1 MKCRCLTIIAAAAA
15 ILLSVSCKG
24 PVQKYTDWL
33 YQYMPLP
40 DSLHYGRDYW
50 ESNVAKTLEVRDRMA
65 WNIPEREFR
74 HFVLPLR
81 VNNETLDDFRTKYA
95 DTLCAR
101 VEGMSLA
108 EAALEINHWCHEQA
122 TYQPSD
128 GRTGGPE
135 SIMLRGLG
143 RCGEESV
150 LAVAALRAAGIP
162 ARQVYTPRWAHT
174 DDNHAWVEVWVDG
187 NWHFMGACEPEAV
200 LDRAWFNGAVSRAM
214 ILHTKVYGD
223 YDGPEDIIQRTPC
236 YTEINVVRNYVP
248 VRRTAVTVMSDGAP
262 VEGAAVSFRIYNY
275 AEFYNVVTYKT
286 GADGRAALDTGLGD
300 MFVLAWKD
308 GRFGYAVASSE
319 ETVVEL
325 NHSFGEVF
333 CDEIDIVP
341 PVEDPLAGDIDPAL
355 AAANAVRLA
364 AEDSIRLSHDHT
376 NHAVALFREVY
387 PGSAEKVLGLLSEKD
402 LADVR
407 YDVLEDAIIGVGSQR
422 VELEH
427 LRLYRAEIL
436 ASGELDGLRD
446 AEAVRRWCDENITV
460 AEGRNPQSLRTSP
473 IAVWR
478 SRKTDGL
485 GLKIFYVALCRAL
498 GIEAAYD
505 LVTGE
510 VETVAPQALLH
521 PASDKY
527 FRDYTLTQITPK
539 GDTKLLDYES
549 GLPEVLSVDEGYYL
563 LTTGLRLSDGSV
575 LARLEF
581 FNVAGG
587 ENRELVPVVRKS
599 ALRPAVLG
607 SMDPEALFVPDG
619 TGTGDGAQQ
628 GGQNVQAEPQS
639 LISATGRGWFL
650 LAFMGHRDEPTS
662 HARTELEAAA
672 RTLNDWGRPVVVLG
686 QAHPSGLQ
694 NAVFGKDVSIL
705 ETLPGEHK
713 LPVIALCDSFG
724 RIVYLS
730 EGYNTS
736 LAADLER
743 IVPLL

>member
-1 MKCRCLTIIAAAAA
+1 MKSRLFTIIALAAA
-15 ILLSVSCKG
+15 ILVSASCKG
-24 PVQKYTDWL
+24 PVQRYTDWL
-33 YQYMPLP
+33 YEYMPLP
-40 DSLHYGRDYW
+40 DSQHYGRDYW
-50 ESNVAKTLEVRDRMA
+50 EENVRKTLQVRERMD
-65 WNIPEREFR
+65 WNIPEREFL

-81 VNNETLDDFRTKYA
+81 VNNETLDGFRLKYA

-101 VEGMSLA
+101 VAGMDLTQ
-108 EAALEINHWCHEQA
+108 AALEINHWCHEQA

-135 SIMLRGLG
+135 SIMQRGLG

-174 DDNHAWVEVWVDG
+174 DDNHAWVEVWTGDG
-187 NWHFMGACEPEAV
+187 WHFMGACEPDAV

-223 YDGPEDIIQRTPC
+223 YAGPEDVIQKTPC

-248 VRRTAVTVMSDGAP
+248 VRRTAVTVLSNGVP

-275 AEFYNVVTYKT
+275 AEFYNVVTYLSDK
-286 GADGRAALDTGLGD
+286 DGRASLDTGLGD

-308 GRFGYAVASSE
+308 GCFGYAVASSE

-325 NHSFGEVF
+325 DHRFGEEF
-333 CDEIDIVP
+333 SDELDICP
-341 PVEDPLAGDIDPAL
+341 PAEDPLAGDIDPSL

-364 AEDSIRLSHDHT
+364 VEDSIRLSHDHS
-376 NHAVALFREVY
+376 NPAVARFREAY
-387 PGSAEKVLGLLSEKD
+387 PDRAGDILRLLSEKD
-402 LADVR
+402 RCDVS
-407 YDVLEDAIIGVGSQR
+407 YDVLEDALAGVGSER

-427 LRLYRAEIL
+427 LLPYRAEIL
-436 ASGELDGLRD
+436 GSGEVAGLRD
-446 AEAVRRWCDENITV
+446 ADAVRRWCDENITIV
-460 AEGRNPQSLRTSP
+460 EGRNPQNLRTSP

-478 SRKTDGL
+478 CRETDEL
-485 GLKIFYVALCRAL
+485 GFKIFYVALCRTL
-498 GIEAAYD
+498 GIDAAFD

-510 VETVAPQALLH
+510 VDNSAPKACLH

-527 FRDYTLTQITPK
+527 FRDYTLTRITPE

-549 GLPEVLSVDEGYYL
+549 GLPEVLSVDAGYYL

-581 FNVAGG
+581 FNVAQD
-587 ENRELVPVVRKS
+587 EDRDLVPTVRK
-599 ALRPAVLG
+599 ATGKPAVLG
-607 SMDPEALFVPDG
+607 SMDPEALFTPDG
-619 TGTGDGAQQ
+619 DQ
-628 GGQNVQAEPQS
+628 EPQS
-639 LISATGRGWFL
+639 LLSATGRGWFL
-650 LAFMGHRDEPTS
+650 LAFMGFRDEPTS

-672 RTLNDWGRPVVVLG
+672 ATLNEWGCPVVVLG
-686 QAHPSGLQ
+686 QARPSGLQ
-694 NAVFGKDVSIL
+694 NAIFGKDVSIL
-705 ETLPGEHK
+705 ATLPGEHK
-713 LPVIALCDSFG
+713 LPVVAICDSFG
-724 RIVYLS
+724 RVVYLS

-736 LAADLER
+736 LTADLER
-743 IVPLL
+743 LIPLL

>member
-1 MKCRCLTIIAAAAA
+1 MKSRCLTIIAAAAA
-15 ILLSVSCKG
+15 ILFAVSCKA
-24 PVQKYTDWL
+24 PVAQYTDWL
-33 YQYMPLP
+33 YKYMPLP

-101 VEGMSLA
+101 VAGMSLA

-187 NWHFMGACEPEAV
+187 GWHFMGACEPEAV

-223 YDGPEDIIQRTPC
+223 YDGPEDVIQRTPC

-248 VRRTAVTVMSDGAP
+248 VRRTAVTVTSGGKP

-286 GADGRAALDTGLGD
+286 GADGRAALDTGFGD

-325 NHSFGEVF
+325 NHSFEDVF

-387 PGSAEKVLGLLSEKD
+387 PGSAERVLGLLSGKD

-427 LRLYRAEIL
+427 LLPYRAEIL

-460 AEGRNPQSLRTSP
+460 VEDRNPQSLRISP

-485 GLKIFYVALCRAL
+485 GLKIFYVALCRTL
-498 GIEAAYD
+498 GIDAAYD

-510 VETVAPQALLH
+510 VSATAPQALLH

-527 FRDYTLTQITPK
+527 FRDYTLTQISSE

-587 ENRELVPVVRKS
+587 EERELVPVVRKS

-619 TGTGDGAQQ
+619 TGAGDGVQA
-628 GGQNVQAEPQS
+628 GGQNVQAEPQP

-662 HARTELEAAA
+662 HARIELEAAS

-694 NAVFGKDVSIL
+694 NAVFGKDLSIL

>member
-1 MKCRCLTIIAAAAA
+1 MKNRLFSIIA
-15 ILLSVSCKG
+15 LSVLLLFTACKG

-33 YQYMPLP
+33 YEYMPLP
-40 DSLHYGRDYW
+40 DSLHYDRNYW
-50 ESNVAKTLEVRDRMA
+50 ESNVAKTLEVRDRMG

-81 VNNETLDDFRTKYA
+81 VNNETLDDFRTRYA

-101 VEGMSLA
+101 VAGMDLA
-108 EAALEINHWCHEQA
+108 SAALEINHWCHEQA

-135 SIMLRGLG
+135 SIILRGLG

-150 LAVAALRAAGIP
+150 LTVAALRAAGIP

-174 DDNHAWVEVWVDG
+174 DDNHAGVEVWVDG
-187 NWHFMGACEPEAV
+187 VWHFMGACEPAAI

-223 YDGPEDIIQRTPC
+223 YDGPEDVIQRTPC
-236 YTEINVVRNYVP
+236 YTEINVIRNYVP
-248 VRRTAVTVMSDGAP
+248 VRRTAVTVLLDGFP
-262 VEGAAVSFRIYNY
+262 VEGADVSFRIYNY

-286 GADGRAALDTGLGD
+286 GSDGRAALDTGLGD

-319 ETVVEL
+319 ETVIEL
-325 NHSFGEVF
+325 NHSYGEVF
-333 CDEIDIVP
+333 CDELDITP

-355 AAANAVRLA
+355 AAANDVRLA
-364 AEDSIRLSHDHT
+364 AEDDIRLSHDHT
-376 NHAVALFREVY
+376 NHVVERFLTAY
-387 PGSAEKVLGLLSEKD
+387 SGTAESVLALLSEKD
-402 LADVR
+402 RADVS
-407 YDVLEDAIIGVGSQR
+407 YDVLEDALEGVGSQR

-427 LRLYRAEIL
+427 LRPYRREIL
-436 ASGELDGLRD
+436 ASGELDGLRTAD
-446 AEAVRRWCDENITV
+446 DVRRWCEENITV
-460 AEGRNPQSLRTSP
+460 EEGRNPQSLRTSP
-473 IAVWR
+473 NAVWR
-478 SRKTDGL
+478 LRKTDGL
-485 GLKIFYVALCRAL
+485 GLKIFYVALCRTL
-498 GIEAAYD
+498 GIDAAYD

-510 VETVAPQALLH
+510 VGTSAPQAYLH

-527 FRDYTLTQITPK
+527 FRDYTLTRIDADGSTR
-539 GDTKLLDYES
+539 LLDYES

-587 ENRELVPVVRKS
+587 EERELVPVVRK
-599 ALRPAVLG
+599 AIEKPAVLG
-607 SMDPEALFVPDG
+607 SMDPEAMFMPDG
-619 TGTGDGAQQ
+619 AT
-628 GGQNVQAEPQS
+628 EPQS
-639 LISATGRGWFL
+639 LLSATGRGWFL
-650 LAFMGHRDEPTS
+650 LAFMGFRDEPTS
-662 HARTELEAAA
+662 HTRTELEAAA
-672 RTLNDWGRPVVVLG
+672 NTLNDWGRPVVVLG
-686 QAHPSGLQ
+686 QTHPAGLQ
-694 NAVFGKDVSIL
+694 NAIFGKDVSIL
-705 ETLPGEHK
+705 ETLPGDHK
-713 LPVIALCDSFG
+713 LPVVALCDSFG

-736 LAADLER
+736 HASDLER
-743 IVPLL
+743 LIPLL